1 MSQTPQTNT
10 CLVCG
15 GATTVCLD
23 LGRQPLANA
32 LLATSDEPYE
42 TFPLGLAM
50 CATCS
55 HGQLTHFVPPDRLFR
70 NYLYASGTGG
80 ALQSFFTWFAQSLA
94 KALPARGRVLEIAC
108 NDGSLLDCFKA
119 EGIDACGV
127 DPAAN
132 LTAVARGKGHAVHT
146 GFFPDTRP
154 DGRFDAI
161 VAMNV
166 TAHTPAPRALMQGVK
181 ECLAPNGA
189 AFIQTSQAFM
199 LVNGEFDTI
208 YHEHYSFFSPASM
221 KRLAQESGLRLEAR
235 RLVSV
240 HGRSLLCILRHA
252 DAPDVPIAFDNTPPF
267 GVEWPSPEPAIMA
280 LDIDADTARAS
291 YRAFAEHAHSAM
303 DGARR
308 RVCEHRGRGA
318 TIALAGVAAK
328 AMTFLNA
335 AEIVPDA
342 YLDEAQ
348 LKFGR
353 YVPGSKKAIEPLSSA
368 AALPDDTLFVIG
380 AWNFAGPIADKIRA
394 LRPGRPST
402 FLVYFPQIKEFT

>member
-1 MSQTPQTNT
+1 MSASAQTNP

-15 GATTVCLD
+15 GATAVCLD
-23 LGRQPLANA
+23 LGSQPLANA
-32 LLATSDEPYE
+32 LLAAPDEPYE
-42 TFPLGLAM
+42 RFPLGLAM
-50 CATCS
+50 CAACS
-55 HGQLTHFVPPDRLFR
+55 HGQLNYFVPPDRLFK

-80 ALQSFFTWFAQSLA
+80 ALQGFFAWFAKSLA

-108 NDGSLLDCFKA
+108 NDGSLLDCMKA
-119 EGIDACGV
+119 EGIEACGV

-132 LTAVARGKGHAVHT
+132 LTAVARAKGHDVHT
-146 GFFPDTRP
+146 GFFPETRP

-166 TAHTPAPRALMQGVK
+166 TAHTPQPRALMRGVK

-189 AFIQTSQAFM
+189 VFIQTSQAFM

-208 YHEHYSFFSPASM
+208 YHEHYSFFTPASM
-221 KRLAQESGLRLEAR
+221 KRLAEESGLRLEAR

-252 DAPDVPIAFDNTPPF
+252 DAPDVPFAFENTPPF
-267 GVEWPSPEPAIMA
+267 GVDWPSPEPAVMA
-280 LDIDADTARAS
+280 LDIDADTACEN
-291 YRAFAEHAHSAM
+291 YHAFAAHAQSAM
-303 DGARR
+303 AGARQ
-308 RVCEHRGRGA
+308 RVAEHRKRGA

-335 AEIVPDA
+335 AEISPDI

-353 YVPGSKKAIEPLSSA
+353 YVPDSDKAIASLSKA
-368 AALPDDTLFVIG
+368 AELPDDTLFVIG
-380 AWNFAGPIADKIRA
+380 AWNFAQPLADKIRA
-394 LRPGRPST
+394 LRPERPST